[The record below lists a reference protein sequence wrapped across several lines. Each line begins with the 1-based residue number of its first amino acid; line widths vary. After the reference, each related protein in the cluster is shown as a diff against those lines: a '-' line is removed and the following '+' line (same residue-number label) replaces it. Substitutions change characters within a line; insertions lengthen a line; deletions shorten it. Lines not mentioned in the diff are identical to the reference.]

1 MLMPKKLK
9 DLSNHEYKRVLERSR
24 STIEEILSQVIPII
38 DEVEKRGDEAVSKFT
53 SKFDGVSLSSRDF
66 VVKKGRLKE
75 AYKRV
80 SPEVIESLRKM
91 RHQIYDFHRHQL
103 GKDWSINKTFL
114 NKGEDSYTLGQ
125 RFVPFDKVG
134 VYVPGGKARYPST
147 AIMAIVP
154 AKLAGVGK
162 IVLASP
168 PSKVGEMAEEVMV
181 AADIAGADLMLNVGG
196 VQAIAALAFGT
207 ATIPNVDLIVGPG
220 NAYVNVAKAYLLSLG
235 KVGIDCPAGPSEI
248 LVLADGSA
256 NPKYVVSDLLSQ
268 AEHDEEA
275 CSVLVTT
282 SQKLAEEVCQ
292 HLTKEIKKFSRR
304 KIMEKSLEKYGAILM
319 AENLNEAINFVNDF
333 APEHLEIMTR
343 RPRGVLKRIK
353 NAGSVFLG
361 NFSPVAAADY
371 LTGTNHI
378 LPTGGWA
385 KSFSGLSVQ
394 TFLKSLTY
402 QFLTKRA
409 LKQMGKD
416 IATLA
421 FAEGPYDAHTRS
433 IEVRQE

>member
-1 MLMPKKLK
+1 MPKKLK
-9 DLSNHEYKRVLERSR
+9 DLSKGEYKRILERSR
-24 STIEEILSQVIPII
+24 SRMEEILSRVIPII
-38 DEVEKRGDEAVSKFT
+38 HEVEKRGDEAVSRFT
-53 SKFDGVSLSSRDF
+53 SKFDGVSLTPRDF
-66 VVKKGRLKE
+66 VVKKERVKE

-91 RHQIYDFHRHQL
+91 RHQIYDFHQNQL

-114 NKGEDSYTLGQ
+114 NKGEGSYTLGQ
-125 RFVPFDKVG
+125 RFIPFDQVG

-162 IVLASP
+162 VILASP
-168 PSKVGEMAEEVMV
+168 PSEDGEMAEVVMV
-181 AADIAGADLMLNVGG
+181 AADIAGVDLMLNAGG
-196 VQAIAALAFGT
+196 VQAIAALALGT
-207 ATIPNVDLIVGPG
+207 ATIPKVDLIVGPG
-220 NAYVNVAKAYLLSLG
+220 NTYVNAAKAYLFSLG

-256 NPKYVVSDLLSQ
+256 NPAYVANDLLSQ
-268 AEHDEEA
+268 AEHDEES
-275 CSVLVTT
+275 CSVLVAT
-282 SQKLAEEVCQ
+282 SEKLAEEVCQ
-292 HLTKEIKKFSRR
+292 HLIKEVKRFSRR
-304 KIMEKSLEKYGAILM
+304 KIMERSLEKYGAVLM
-319 AENLNEAINFVNDF
+319 VESLDEAINFVNDF

-343 RPRGVLKRIK
+343 RPEGVLRRIK

-361 NFSPVAAADY
+361 DFSPVAAADY
-371 LTGTNHI
+371 LSGTNHI

-402 QFLTKRA
+402 QSLTKKA
-409 LKQMGKD
+409 LKLMGKD

-433 IEVRQE
+433 IEIRQE

>member
-1 MLMPKKLK
+1 MPKKLK
-9 DLSNHEYKRVLERSR
+9 DLSRGDYKRILERSR
-24 STIEEILSQVIPII
+24 SRMEEILSRVIPII
-38 DEVEKRGDEAVSKFT
+38 QEVEKRGDEAVSRFT
-53 SKFDGVSLSSRDF
+53 SKFDGVSLSARDF
-66 VVKKGRLKE
+66 LVKKERVKA

-91 RHQIYDFHRHQL
+91 RDQVYDFHRHQL
-103 GKDWSINKTFL
+103 PKDWSISKTFL
-114 NKGEDSYTLGQ
+114 NKGEGSYTLGQ
-125 RFVPFDKVG
+125 RFVPFDQVG

-162 IVLASP
+162 IILASP
-168 PSKVGEMAEEVMV
+168 PSKKGEMAEVVMV
-181 AADIAGADLMLNVGG
+181 AADIAGVDLMINVGG
-196 VQAIAALAFGT
+196 VQAIAALALGT
-207 ATIPNVDLIVGPG
+207 GTIPKVDLVVGPG
-220 NAYVNVAKAYLLSLG
+220 NTYVNAAKAYLSSLG

-248 LVLADGSA
+248 LVLADDSA
-256 NPKYVVSDLLSQ
+256 NPAYVANDLLSQ
-268 AEHDEEA
+268 AEHDEES
-275 CSVLVTT
+275 CSILVTT
-282 SQKLAEEVCQ
+282 SEKLAEEVCEL
-292 HLTKEIKKFSRR
+292 LTKEIKRFSRR

-319 AENLNEAINFVNDF
+319 VENLDEAVNFVNDF

-343 RPRGVLKRIK
+343 GPKGVLKQIK

-361 NFSPVAAADY
+361 DFSPVAAADY
-371 LTGTNHI
+371 LSGTNHI

-394 TFLKSLTY
+394 TFLKLLTY
-402 QFLTKRA
+402 QSLTKGA
-409 LKQMGKD
+409 LKLMAKD

-421 FAEGPYDAHTRS
+421 FAEGPYDAHARS